1 VGVADTAGRL
11 RLDREGIE
19 TIIWATGYRR
29 AYSWLR
35 VPVLD
40 AYGEIIHSGGITE
53 AAGLYVL
60 GMNFQR
66 RRNSS
71 FIDGVGDDARMI
83 AGHLAQL
90 VAGRRVA

>member
-1 VGVADTAGRL
+1 MMRVERPKTSGKSDPRTA
-11 RLDREGIE
+11 RE
-19 TIIWATGYRR
+19 A
-29 AYSWLR
+29 
-35 VPVLD
+35 
-40 AYGEIIHSGGITE
+40 E